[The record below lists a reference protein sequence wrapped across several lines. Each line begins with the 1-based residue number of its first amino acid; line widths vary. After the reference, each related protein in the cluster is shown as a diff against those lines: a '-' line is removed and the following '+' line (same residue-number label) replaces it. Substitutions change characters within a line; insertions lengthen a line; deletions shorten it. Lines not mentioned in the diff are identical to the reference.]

1 MIIPSRSALKLWQIK
16 LELKRGDCVQTH
28 TGTGS
33 LFGAE
38 AYMGVHVLPS
48 TSVGYMYFLVTG

>member
-1 MIIPSRSALKLWQIK
+1 MIIPSRSPLKLWQIK
-16 LELKRGDCVQTH
+16 LELKRGDCIQTH

-38 AYMGVHVLPS
+38 AYMGLR
-48 TSVGYMYFLVTG
+48 SVGYMYFLVTG